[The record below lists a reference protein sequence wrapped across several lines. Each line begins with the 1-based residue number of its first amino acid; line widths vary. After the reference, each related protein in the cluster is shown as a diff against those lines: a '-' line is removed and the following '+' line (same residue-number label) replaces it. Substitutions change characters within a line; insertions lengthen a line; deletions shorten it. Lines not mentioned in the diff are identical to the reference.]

1 MKRGAMR
8 VLAIAALLVAFCAAD
23 RALAQNNCKIC
34 GDAQRACVKNHSRA
48 ACTTEYEICM
58 KHCRAK

>member
-1 MKRGAMR
+1 MR
-8 VLAIAALLVAFCAAD
+8 AIAIVAVLAAFAAAEPA
-23 RALAQNNCKIC
+23 RAQQANSCKTC

-48 ACTTEYEICM
+48 ACATEYEICM

>member
-1 MKRGAMR
+1 MR
-8 VLAIAALLVAFCAAD
+8 AIAILAALAAFAAAD
-23 RALAQNNCKIC
+23 PVRAQQTNNCKTC

-48 ACTTEYEICM
+48 ACTTEYEICI

>member
-1 MKRGAMR
+1 MR
-8 VLAIAALLVAFCAAD
+8 VIAIAALLVVFAAAD
-23 RALAQNNCKIC
+23 PVRAQPTNNCKLC

-48 ACTTEYEICM
+48 ACSTEYEICM

>member
-1 MKRGAMR
+1 MR
-8 VLAIAALLVAFCAAD
+8 AIAILAVLAAFAAAAPA
-23 RALAQNNCKIC
+23 RAQQTNSCKTR

>member
-1 MKRGAMR
+1 MR
-8 VLAIAALLVAFCAAD
+8 AIAILAVLAAFSAAGPA
-23 RALAQNNCKIC
+23 RAQQTNNCKVC
-34 GDAQRACVKNHSRA
+34 SDTQRACVKNHSRA

>member
-1 MKRGAMR
+1 MTRTI
-8 VLAIAALLVAFCAAD
+8 AILLVLIALGGMEDA
-23 RALAQNNCKIC
+23 RAEKTNNCKMC

-48 ACTTEYEICM
+48 ACTTEYDICM

>member
-1 MKRGAMR
+1 MR
-8 VLAIAALLVAFCAAD
+8 AIAILAVLAAFAATGPA
-23 RALAQNNCKIC
+23 RAQPTNNCKIC

-48 ACTTEYEICM
+48 ACGTEYEICM

>member
-1 MKRGAMR
+1 MRAMAMLA
-8 VLAIAALLVAFCAAD
+8 VLAAFCAAEPA
-23 RALAQNNCKIC
+23 RAQAANNCKIC

-48 ACTTEYEICM
+48 ACSTEYDICM

>member
-1 MKRGAMR
+1 MR
-8 VLAIAALLVAFCAAD
+8 AIAIVMVLAAFAAAGPA
-23 RALAQNNCKIC
+23 RAQQTNSCKTC

>member
-1 MKRGAMR
+1 MR
-8 VLAIAALLVAFCAAD
+8 AIALVMALAMFAAAD
-23 RALAQNNCKIC
+23 PVRAQPTNSCKLC

-48 ACTTEYEICM
+48 ACTTEYEICI